1 MSQHLIVGL
10 LVGVAAAYCV
20 WYLLP
25 SAARQR
31 LARTHRWLGR
41 APSCGSCNDCGQCAG
56 GKAGSAPAANADG
69 VQPVTF
75 YPKR

>member
-1 MSQHLIVGL
+1 MNQLWIVGL
-10 LVGVAAAYCV
+10 LVGLAAAYCV

-25 SAARQR
+25 NAARQK
-31 LARTHRWLGR
+31 LVLTHRWLGR
-41 APSCGSCNDCGQCAG
+41 APSCGSCSDCDQCAG
-56 GKAGSAPAANADG
+56 ARAGNAPAVNAEG